1 MTTIEFEKYKL
12 RNKVLKLVPLLRSLV
27 VPMSASWWPKRSDS
41 WSQSYTRSGSWT
53 RPSQWRGGSEQ
64 SGSVWRSDSDWRRPG
79 VAVSAASASDD
90 WAQREYDRANMRDMT
105 EQQLEDAGLTEQ
117 QPEDAGLAT
126 TTTTSKQ
133 RRRAEKTRSC
143 RLG

>member
-1 MTTIEFEKYKL
+1 MTIEFEKYKL
-12 RNKVLKLVPLLRSLV
+12 RNQVLKLVPLLRSPV
-27 VPMSASWWPKRSDS
+27 VPMSGSWWPCKSS
-41 WSQSYTRSGSWT
+41 WSQC
-53 RPSQWRGGSEQ
+53 QWRGGSEQ
-64 SGSVWRSDSDWRRPG
+64 AGRSLSRSDSDWRSSG

-133 RRRAEKTRSC
+133 PRRAEKTRSC

>member
-1 MTTIEFEKYKL
+1 MTIEFEKYKL
-12 RNKVLKLVPLLRSLV
+12 RNKVLKLVPLLRSPV
-27 VPMSASWWPKRSDS
+27 VPMSGS
-41 WSQSYTRSGSWT
+41 WSQC
-53 RPSQWRGGSEQ
+53 QWRGGSEQ
-64 SGSVWRSDSDWRRPG
+64 AGGSLSRSDSDWRSSG

-133 RRRAEKTRSC
+133 PRRAEKTRSC